1 MSSRTVQQVKDLIVA
16 DLSSV
21 EKAYLIEWLGAG
33 LRQELLASEAAYQQ
47 PLIVEDQDA
56 VHRNGINGSAKT
68 EAITQPHERSWEEQP
83 WTAAELRE
91 LMRPDPKTGAEI
103 AAMIESGEVDTSV
116 WAAMDI
122 PDVVE
127 WLQDLLNGN
136 RSKLGNVATARKMSP
151 VWCCSGRLPDCFRLS
166 SLANPYLYPQ
176 CQTLGA
182 SA

>member
-1 MSSRTVQQVKDLIVA
+1 MSERTVEQVKDLIVA

-21 EKAYLIEWLGAG
+21 EKAHLIEWLGAG

-47 PLIVEDQDA
+47 PLIAEEPDA
-56 VHRNGINGSAKT
+56 VHRNGINGFAKR
-68 EAITQPHERSWEEQP
+68 EAIIPPHEHSWEEQP
-83 WTAAELRE
+83 WTAEELRE

-127 WLQDLLNGN
+127 WLQDLRHQE
-136 RSKLGNVATARKMSP
+136 RSERG
-151 VWCCSGRLPDCFRLS
+151 
-166 SLANPYLYPQ
+166 LAEND
-176 CQTLGA
+176 
-182 SA
+182 